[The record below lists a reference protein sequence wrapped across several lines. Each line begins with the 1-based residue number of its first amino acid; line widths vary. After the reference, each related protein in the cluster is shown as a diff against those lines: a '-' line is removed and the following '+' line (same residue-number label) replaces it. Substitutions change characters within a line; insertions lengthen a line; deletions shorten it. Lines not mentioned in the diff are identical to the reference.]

1 MTTVA
6 PLTTALLGS
15 VTVPLTV
22 PALPSDCAKPGVDKV
37 NNRHANKAKRCFLIF
52 IGSSSSRVLRPRR

>member
-22 PALPSDCAKPGVDKV
+22 PALPSDCAKPGADKAY
-37 NNRHANKAKRCFLIF
+37 NRQANKAK
-52 IGSSSSRVLRPRR
+52 